1 MKKIKYLLIL
11 AIAVTTTFTACMK
24 DLDVEPIDPNEATST
39 NVFKDEYSY
48 KQALARIYATYAVS
62 GQSDGTPDIIGIDMN
77 FGNYLRQYWG
87 LQQLPTDETIMA
99 WDDATI
105 KDFHW
110 HTWSPNDV
118 FIAAMYS
125 RIYYAISLANEFIR
139 ATDDAQDKASEQF
152 LTDLGLYQA
161 EARFL
166 RALSYW
172 HAIDMFGNVT
182 FVTDDDKPGAFFPE
196 RITRS
201 DLFNYIEEELMEI
214 EDLLAQP
221 QANEYARVDRV
232 AAWMLLSK
240 LYLNAEVYI
249 GVPKYT
255 EALTYLNK
263 VLTEGGYSIDP
274 NYKRMFCSDNN
285 NSPEIIFPIAF
296 DATHIQGYGGM
307 TFILNAARGSD
318 MPSNGVG
325 AWGGIRTISNL
336 VETFGIQESDFTPAD
351 PAFTARADKRAHF
364 WFNPDKSWKWEIEN
378 VGTFNHGI
386 GVTKFTNLTST
397 GDDAPNQQGDFAST
411 DFPMFRLADAY
422 LMYAEAVLRG
432 GQGGSRAIALN
443 YINELRDRAFENTTN
458 RIVDAELTLDFILD
472 ERTRELYW
480 EAHRRTDLIRFGKL
494 TGGDYIWTWKGN
506 VKEGRA
512 TETYRNLFPI
522 PSAELSANPN
532 LIQNDQYTN

>member
-1 MKKIKYLLIL
+1 MKNIKHLLIL

-39 NVFKDEYSY
+39 NVFKDELSY
-48 KQALARIYATYAVS
+48 KQALARIYATFAVS

-139 ATDDAQDKASEQF
+139 ATNEAQEKASGQF
-152 LTDLGLYQA
+152 LTDLGIYQA

-182 FVTDDDKPGAFFPE
+182 FVTEDDKPGAFLPA

-201 DLFNYIEEELMEI
+201 NLFNYIEEELLEI
-214 EDLLAQP
+214 EELLVQP
-221 QANEYARVDRV
+221 QTNEYARVDRV

-249 GVPKYT
+249 GQPKYT
-255 EALTYLNK
+255 EALIYLNK
-263 VLTEGGYSIDP
+263 VINEGGYIIDP
-274 NYKRMFCSDNN
+274 NYKRMFCSDNH

-307 TFILNAARGSD
+307 TFLLNAARGSD

-351 PAFTARADKRAHF
+351 PAFLARADKRAHF
-364 WFNPDKSWKWEIEN
+364 WFNPDKNWKWEIEN

-397 GDDAPNQQGDFAST
+397 GDDAPNQQGEFAST

-432 GQGGSRAIALN
+432 GEGGSRANALK
-443 YINELRDRAFENTTN
+443 YINDLRDRAFENTDN

-472 ERTRELYW
+472 ERSRELYW

-512 TETYRNLFPI
+512 TDTYRNLFPI